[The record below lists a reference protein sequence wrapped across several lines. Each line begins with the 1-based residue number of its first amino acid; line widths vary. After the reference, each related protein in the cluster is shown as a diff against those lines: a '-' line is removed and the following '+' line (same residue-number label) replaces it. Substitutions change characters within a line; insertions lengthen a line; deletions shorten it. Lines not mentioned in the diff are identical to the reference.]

1 MSNFS
6 VYILKLSNERQTVFN
21 QNNVEEYGQ
30 FAEAVKLFSHS
41 KSFPLVVLIIQP
53 NGILSHIGRGRRGLS
68 AGTGLRR
75 LNITDMY
82 ALTSTVTAH
91 GLLDSIEQKFQKHL
105 SSRIQNG
112 GKLPKATS
120 VALVDTLI
128 ELAPECRES
137 ISAFST
143 LQRELLEEFSSSERV
158 ALAYQKEAIATA
170 LNISGIPRDDL
181 ADWEVSGVQPA
192 SFLEGLPE
200 ARLREDPMI
209 VNDLM
214 NVPGYEFIKT
224 IPNASAAVFKN
235 EGKRLTVILANR
247 LPLEQQTGTDLI
259 YYNETYKAFVMV
271 QYKAMEKHNTLGA
284 VFRHPE
290 KQLTEEVNRMDD
302 FLIQL
307 GKVTASKSKDNVR
320 LSENPFFFKFCPRI
334 QFEPNKTGLTKGMYI
349 PFSYWKALEAEP
361 LETGRK
367 TKDLAYSTVGRYF
380 DNTSFAMMVANAW
393 VGTSISQSTLL
404 EKWIRDVIGSG
415 RAITF
420 AVKNE
425 SAAEENENIPEP
437 PDGPDEP
444 DEPDE
449 F

>member
-6 VYILKLSNERQTVFN
+6 VYVLKLTRERQRVFD
-21 QNNVEEYGQ
+21 QNNVEEYRQ
-30 FAEAVKLFSHS
+30 FAEAVRSFSHS
-41 KSFPLVVLIIQP
+41 KSFPLVVLILQP
-53 NGILSHIGRGRRGLS
+53 DGTLSHIGRGRRGLS
-68 AGTGLRR
+68 AGTDLRR
-75 LNITDMY
+75 LNVTDMY
-82 ALTSTVTAH
+82 ALTSIVTGDDLINA
-91 GLLDSIEQKFQKHL
+91 IEQKFQKHL
-105 SSRIQNG
+105 TSRLQNG

-143 LQRELLEEFSSSERV
+143 RQRELLEGLSTSERT
-158 ALAYQKEAIATA
+158 ALAYQKETIATA
-170 LNISGIPRDDL
+170 LNLSGIPRDDL
-181 ADWEVSGVQPA
+181 ADWEVSMGIQPA

-214 NVPGYEFIKT
+214 NVPGYDFIKT
-224 IPNASAAVFKN
+224 IPNASAAVFTN

-290 KQLTEEVNRMDD
+290 AQLTAEVNRMED
-302 FLIQL
+302 FLVQL
-307 GKVTASKSKDNVR
+307 GKVKSSKSKENVR

-361 LETGRK
+361 LEKGRK

-393 VGTSISQSTLL
+393 VGTSISQSAIL
-404 EKWIRDVIGSG
+404 EEWIRDVIASG

-425 SAAEENENIPEP
+425 SSSDEIEEQ
-437 PDGPDEP
+437 DEVS
-444 DEPDE
+444 

>member
-6 VYILKLSNERQTVFN
+6 VYILKLSRERQKVFE
-21 QNNVEEYGQ
+21 QNNIEEYGQ
-30 FAEAVKLFSHS
+30 FAEAVRLFSHS
-41 KSFPLVVLIIQP
+41 KSFPLVVIVLQP
-53 NGILSHIGRGRRGLS
+53 NGNLSHIGRGRRGLS

-75 LNITDMY
+75 INVTDMY
-82 ALTSTVTAH
+82 ELTSVVTADD
-91 GLLDSIEQKFQKHL
+91 LLATIEQKFQKHL
-105 SSRIQNG
+105 TLRLQSG
-112 GKLPKATS
+112 GKLPKGTS
-120 VALVDTLI
+120 VAVVDTLI

-143 LQRELLEEFSSSERV
+143 LQRELLEGFTSSERF

-181 ADWEVSGVQPA
+181 ADWEVSMGVQPA

-224 IPNASAAVFKN
+224 IPNASAAVFTN
-235 EGKRLTVILANR
+235 EEKRLTVILANR

-271 QYKAMEKHNTLGA
+271 QYKAMEKHDVLGA

-290 KQLTEEVNRMDD
+290 KQLTAEVKRMDQ

-307 GKVTASKSKDNVR
+307 GKVKASKSKDTVR

-334 QFEPNKTGLTKGMYI
+334 QFEPNKTGLTKGMYV

-361 LETGRK
+361 LEKGRK

-380 DNTSFAMMVANAW
+380 DNTSFAMMVSNAW

-420 AVKNE
+420 AVNNE
-425 SAAEENENIPEP
+425 SSSDEEDVEEDVTYEP
-437 PDGPDEP
+437 PESS
-444 DEPDE
+444 DE